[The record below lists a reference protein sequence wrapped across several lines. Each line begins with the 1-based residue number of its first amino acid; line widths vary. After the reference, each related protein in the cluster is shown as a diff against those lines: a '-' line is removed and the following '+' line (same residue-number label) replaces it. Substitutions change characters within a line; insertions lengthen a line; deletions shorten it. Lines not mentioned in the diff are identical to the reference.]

1 MWETVS
7 LAGIARNAGTD
18 DVFPGGLSAA
28 VPGQDMIEIEIGPVK
43 VNAAILAGVLIA
55 LKDVVSGELD
65 FFFGKSV
72 KKTQNDD
79 SRDPDS

>member
-1 MWETVS
+1 
-7 LAGIARNAGTD
+7 
-18 DVFPGGLSAA
+18 
-28 VPGQDMIEIEIGPVK
+28 MIEIEIGPVK
-43 VNAAILAGVLIA
+43 VNATILAGVLIA
-55 LKDVVSGELD
+55 FKDVVSGELD